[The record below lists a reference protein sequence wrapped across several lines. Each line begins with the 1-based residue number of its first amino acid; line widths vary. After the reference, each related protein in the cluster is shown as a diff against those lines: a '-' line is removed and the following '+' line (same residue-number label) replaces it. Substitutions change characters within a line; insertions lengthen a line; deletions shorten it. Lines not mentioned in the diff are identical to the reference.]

1 MWLYPG
7 CLSVAL
13 LLLFG
18 ILWVSTDP
26 ESKAFARAK
35 RQTLVSAAVF
45 LAFAFLLFV
54 VGGV

>member
-13 LLLFG
+13 FLLFG

-26 ESKAFARAK
+26 ESEGFARAK

-45 LAFAFLLFV
+45 LAFALVLFV
-54 VGGV
+54 VGGA